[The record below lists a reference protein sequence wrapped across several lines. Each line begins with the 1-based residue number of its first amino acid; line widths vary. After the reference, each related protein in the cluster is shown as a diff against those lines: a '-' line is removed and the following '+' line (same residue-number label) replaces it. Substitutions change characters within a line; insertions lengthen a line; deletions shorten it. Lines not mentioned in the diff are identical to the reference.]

1 MARNLAAIVKV
12 LSGIALA
19 ALLAGCG
26 TASSPSGAAPHLPGT
41 PGHYDDGEVAFD
53 YPAGW
58 PVDAG
63 SYENGGVMK
72 VLAVFGDGTWR
83 AGCLPVSTGELPN
96 CGPDG
101 FQVTGAQMIVRVY
114 RWWGAPAVPCRGDVQ
129 ANATFGSN
137 AVRTVSQGSTSSW
150 EIRLPGNEF
159 GQPNNIFVEA
169 HTTSAAQFAAV
180 ESLVASVR
188 MAPNDTGTSSCEG
201 WTPSPSPA
209 N

>member
-1 MARNLAAIVKV
+1 MRLAAIGSALCGVV
-12 LSGIALA
+12 LA
-19 ALLAGCG
+19 AALAGCG
-26 TASSPSGAAPHLPGT
+26 TASSASGVAPNLPGT
-41 PGHYDDGEVAFD
+41 PGHYDDGEVSFD

-83 AGCLPVSTGELPN
+83 AGCLPVSAGDYPN

-101 FQVTGAQMIVRVY
+101 FQVTGTQMIVRVY
-114 RWWGAPAVPCRGDVQ
+114 RWWGGPAVPCRGDVQ

-137 AVRTVSQGSTSSW
+137 AVRSVSQGSTSSW

-159 GQPNNIFVEA
+159 GQSNNIFVEA
-169 HTTSAAQFAAV
+169 HTTSAAQLATV
-180 ESLVASVR
+180 EALVASTR
-188 MAPNDTGTSSCEG
+188 LTPGDIGTSNCAG
-201 WTPSPSPA
+201 WTPSPSTA
-209 N
+209 D